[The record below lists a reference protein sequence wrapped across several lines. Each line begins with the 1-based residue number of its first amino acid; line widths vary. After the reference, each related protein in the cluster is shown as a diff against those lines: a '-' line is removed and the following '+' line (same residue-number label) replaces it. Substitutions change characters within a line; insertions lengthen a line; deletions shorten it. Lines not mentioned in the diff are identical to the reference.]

1 VDYDEILFDCEERM
15 DKAVEIM
22 RKEMKGIRG
31 GRATPGLVE
40 GIRVDYYGSP
50 TPLKQIATI
59 SVPDPRLLVIKPFD
73 PSSLKEIEKA
83 IQKADLGFMPN
94 NDGKL
99 IRITIPPLS
108 EERRMKLAALTKDKG
123 EEARVAIRNIRR
135 DANRA
140 ADQAEKEKVLSEDR
154 ARDLKDEIQK
164 LTKTYEGN
172 VGEALDKK
180 EKEIME
186 I

>member
-1 VDYDEILFDCEERM
+1 MDYDEILFDCEERM

-22 RKEMKGIRG
+22 RKEMRGIRG

-40 GIRVDYYGSP
+40 GIRVEYYGSP
-50 TPLKQIATI
+50 TPLKQLATI
-59 SVPDPRLLVIKPFD
+59 SAPDPRLIVIKPFD

-83 IQKADLGFMPN
+83 IQRADLGFAPN

-99 IRITIPPLS
+99 LRISIPPLS
-108 EERRMKLAALTKDKG
+108 EERRKKLASLTKDKG
-123 EEARVAIRNIRR
+123 EEARIAIRNIRR

-140 ADQAEKEKVLSEDR
+140 ADQAEKEKGLSKDR
-154 ARDLKDEIQK
+154 AHDLKEELQK
-164 LTKTYEGN
+164 LTRTYEAN